1 MRSTRTLNDVHA
13 TRNGAN
19 LASWRRAADKSSDR
33 GRPARSF
40 PRNKPSLS
48 RQERGGAARSHVQIV
63 GIGAQPILQFSAEK
77 PFAIN
82 KSAVCNPTGLK
93 RAYTHLVSCREAE
106 VDNSVQFKRCD
117 LSVMRQSSVRKDAAV
132 SRRENETRKVQ
143 LGLLWLSCTSIG
155 NED

>member
-1 MRSTRTLNDVHA
+1 MA
-13 TRNGAN
+13 
-19 LASWRRAADKSSDR
+19 
-33 GRPARSF
+33 
-40 PRNKPSLS
+40 
-48 RQERGGAARSHVQIV
+48 
-63 GIGAQPILQFSAEK
+63 PILQFSTEN

-82 KSAVCNPTGLK
+82 ESAFCNPTVSKG
-93 RAYTHLVSCREAE
+93 AYTDAVSCREAE

-117 LSVMRQSSVRKDAAV
+117 LSVMRKSSVRKDAAV